1 MPFSSSK
8 RVSTSCDVIEKWFA
22 KQIGPLHFAMVTTL
36 CAQLFRIYI
45 YHKSCLPRSKAFC
58 VILEWHNDIFINGQ
72 KRLYDIFEKTSH
84 FLSQKNIRR
93 LITIYPKEL
102 IELYKLSAFA
112 ICIRFGLFDIYFLVN
127 TVTQNSITRHN
138 DYLKFLSI
146 YTCSIRSTYFAIFH
160 VSACKYFIQSTIYI
174 PTRPAH
180 NMQKCRHE
188 LRRLQSF

>member
-1 MPFSSSK
+1 MNYISTGSRNIHVCIKILMPFSSFK
-8 RVSTSCDVIEKWFA
+8 RMSTSCDVIEKWFA
-22 KQIGPLHFAMVTTL
+22 KQIGPLHFAMVTTH

-45 YHKSCLPRSKAFC
+45 YYKSCLPRSKAFC
-58 VILEWHNDIFINGQ
+58 VILKWHNDIFINGQ

-127 TVTQNSITRHN
+127 TITQNSI
-138 DYLKFLSI
+138 LVL
-146 YTCSIRSTYFAIFH
+146 
-160 VSACKYFIQSTIYI
+160 
-174 PTRPAH
+174 P
-180 NMQKCRHE
+180 
-188 LRRLQSF
+188 